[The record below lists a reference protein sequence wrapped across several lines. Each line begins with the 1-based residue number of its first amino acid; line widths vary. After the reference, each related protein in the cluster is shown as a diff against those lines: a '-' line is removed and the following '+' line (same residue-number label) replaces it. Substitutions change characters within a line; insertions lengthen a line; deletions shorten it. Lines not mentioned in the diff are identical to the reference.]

1 MSRKLEIGAVASLAL
16 TLVLSV
22 AAQAAVSL
30 NGPGTIKITDRL
42 VKLTHVD
49 VGKRG
54 RGAGD
59 IDFYRQLLFNK
70 GITATP
76 IGHTDITC
84 IDTGTGSMNCSGTY
98 FLPKGKIMVE
108 GVIGSRLFYELAVV
122 GGTGL
127 YDNARGTVT
136 ANYLG
141 GRVPGEFLLF
151 TLLT

>member
-1 MSRKLEIGAVASLAL
+1 MSRKLEIGAVASLGL
-16 TLVLSV
+16 MLVLSL
-22 AAQAAVSL
+22 AAPAAVALS
-30 NGPGTIKITDRL
+30 GPGTIKITDRL

-49 VGKRG
+49 LGTPG

-59 IDFYRQLLFNK
+59 IDFYRQSAVQQ
-70 GITATP
+70 GDHRHP